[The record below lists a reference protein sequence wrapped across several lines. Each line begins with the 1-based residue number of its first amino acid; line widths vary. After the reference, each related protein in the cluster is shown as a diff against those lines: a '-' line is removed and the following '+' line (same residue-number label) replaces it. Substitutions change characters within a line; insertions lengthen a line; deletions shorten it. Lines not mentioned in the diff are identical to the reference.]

1 MRKFA
6 IIISLLFIILSVSSQ
21 KLITTI
27 NSSNK
32 VEGYFFKYDRSSGAY
47 VYNDYDSTKKKNV
60 LITSKGNSA
69 EYDFEMAYNTIFDKN
84 GNAYTAVYNQY
95 RDSLYKYY
103 LLKNITEVASFD
115 YIGEGWDI
123 NNGIL
128 YFYVKDAGKY
138 YFVSYNTSTGDISK
152 GKAYDEIYLASFT
165 EQYYEGEPVGKI
177 GYINDGRP
185 FYLASNNGEK
195 FFVFGTEEQ
204 KHYSDIDWYMTKK
217 DNNGELVYFAKSKG
231 NFYVERGNAF
241 LVQGK
246 KEYRSF
252 DYVSGPVM
260 FDNNNNPVY
269 TASDSVKDYDSRT
282 RIMIGNKEGESF
294 TGNIYEYKLT
304 PSGKLAYVVSKIK
317 GYSKGEDPV
326 YENFM
331 VIDGEEGRHYNS
343 LSNVTFSGNDVP
355 AFTASDKSNKYF
367 VVKGDKIISEKYD
380 NIYDYTFMKDG
391 SLSYVGNNFGNY
403 DKQIP
408 DKNFIYIYGKKYGPF
423 EFVTMTDYNAGKY
436 IITDANDNFVFITG
450 TLINPKDYIY
460 KYKVTTRSW
469 ESEPYDAI
477 DMADIYNGKIV
488 YVSGEFNDRTT
499 FTYKYRL
506 FIDNKPVTDYYD
518 NIRDQYFDKQSGT
531 LSFIGCKGKSLY
543 LLEFKL

>member
-6 IIISLLFIILSVSSQ
+6 ILISLLFIILTVSSQ
-21 KLITTI
+21 KLITAI
-27 NSSNK
+27 NSSNR
-32 VEGYFFKYDRSSGAY
+32 VEGYFFKYDRSSGSY

-69 EYDFEMAYNTIFDKN
+69 EYDFEMAYNTLFDKN
-84 GNAYTAVYNQY
+84 GNSYTAVYNKYQ
-95 RDSLYKYY
+95 DSLYKYF
-103 LLKNITEVASFD
+103 LLKNNSEIASYDFMGD
-115 YIGEGWDI
+115 GWDI
-123 NNGIL
+123 NNGMI
-128 YFYVKDAGKY
+128 YFYAKDAGKY
-138 YFVSYNTSTGDISK
+138 YFITYNTSNGEISK
-152 GKAYDEIYLASFT
+152 GKSYDEIFLANFT
-165 EQYYEGEPVGKI
+165 EQYYEGEPQGKI
-177 GYINDGRP
+177 GYTNDGRP

-204 KHYSDIDWYMTKK
+204 KHYADIDWYMTKK
-217 DNNGELVYFAKSKG
+217 DNNGDLVYFAKSEG
-231 NFYVERGNAF
+231 TFYVERGNAF

-260 FDNNNNPVY
+260 FDKNNNPVY
-269 TASDSVKDYDSRT
+269 TASDSLKDYNSRT

-317 GYSKGEDPV
+317 GYSGGEDPI
-326 YENFM
+326 YENFL

-343 LSNVTFSGNDVP
+343 LSNVTFSERDVP

-367 VVKGDKIISEKYD
+367 IVKGDKIISEKYD

-391 SLSYVGNNFGNY
+391 SLAYIGNNFGNY

-408 DKNFIYIYGKKYGPF
+408 DKNFVTIFGKKYGPF
-423 EFVTMTDYNAGKY
+423 EFVTMADYNAGKY
-436 IITDANDNFVFITG
+436 IVKDANDNFAFITG
-450 TLINPKDYIY
+450 KLVNPQDYIY
-460 KYKVTTRSW
+460 KYKVTARDW

-477 DMADIYNGKIV
+477 DMANIYNGKVV
-488 YVSGEFNDRTT
+488 YVCGETYDRTT
-499 FTYKYRL
+499 YSSKYKL
-506 FIDNKPVTDYYD
+506 FIDNKAAAEGYD
-518 NIRDQYFDKQSGT
+518 NIIDPVYDKQAGT
-531 LSFIGCKGKSLY
+531 LSFIGCKDKSFY
-543 LLEFKL
+543 LLEFKM